1 MTTVTDLIN
10 EPRSVATWTAA
21 RNWAQPAPASAEPV
35 ARNAKGERSIAPQNT
50 VALTWQDA
58 LDTIN
63 PLQQLP
69 VVGEIYRGVTGDTIS
84 GVARVAGGFLF
95 GGIAGGL
102 VAALTAA
109 FAEAHDG
116 KGPGEQLVAAL
127 AGTDQ
132 PDAAKATPATTTPA
146 VPTVTLTAKED
157 GQQQAATTM
166 SAAAPATATAPV
178 NAEQTLA
185 ENAATPAI
193 PGMFLRDRLNQKR
206 PAGMGSAPA
215 GATSFIDRL
224 PAAAATLSANQAQN
238 LDLLQGIVN
247 VPASSNPLGLSPT
260 PAALAAASETAGQ
273 RRNPLPANL
282 VRDMMLQ
289 GLEKYDRLPPV
300 APVETATE

>member
-1 MTTVTDLIN
+1 MSTVTDPIN
-10 EPRSVATWTAA
+10 APRTVATWTAA
-21 RNWAQPAPASAEPV
+21 RNWAQPVPASAEPV

-132 PDAAKATPATTTPA
+132 PDAAKTAPT
-146 VPTVTLTAKED
+146 VPTVTLTAQED
-157 GQQQAATTM
+157 GQQPAAATATT
-166 SAAAPATATAPV
+166 AAAPATATAPV